1 MVIRF
6 GEQCWCGKY
15 EGLHVTIVVD
25 LEANGNLSKLLA
37 C

>member
-6 GEQCWCGKY
+6 SEQCWYGKY
-15 EGLHVTIVVD
+15 EGLLVTIVVD
-25 LEANGNLSKLLA
+25 LEANSNMSKLLA